1 MYGWTSFS
9 EVLSNSA
16 ISRVGSDIGGNGNG
30 FKAAKDVDNV
40 SVKKKWKLD
49 FIIQVYT

>member
-16 ISRVGSDIGGNGNG
+16 ISRVASDTGGNGNG

-40 SVKKKWKLD
+40 SIKKKKLG
-49 FIIQVYT
+49 FVI